1 MKIQSVNLKKE
12 EEPEDDL
19 LPGKLI
25 TEKQLKAD
33 LKKVTKALKANG
45 GIRLDDAKY
54 DSYIRQIQLLEKLFV

>member
-1 MKIQSVNLKKE
+1 MGCSRKKRE
-12 EEPEDDL
+12 QEPEDDL